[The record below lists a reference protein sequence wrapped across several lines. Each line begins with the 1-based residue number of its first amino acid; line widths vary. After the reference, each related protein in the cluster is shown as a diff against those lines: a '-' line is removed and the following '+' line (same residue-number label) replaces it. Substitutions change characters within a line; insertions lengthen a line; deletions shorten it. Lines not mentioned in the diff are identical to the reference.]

1 MSTQVSEI
9 KSCGE
14 VCRCLK
20 VALVEVGEKNV
31 NLFADLLRPDGLDV
45 QK

>member
-20 VALVEVGEKNV
+20 VAMVEVGEKNLK
-31 NLFADLLRPDGLDV
+31 LFADLLRPDSLDV